1 MQRAYRSKQH
11 KVIGGVCAGLAEYFD
26 IDPVLLRI
34 GFAVAF
40 FVYGTG
46 FLLYIILMFAL
57 PDKEEVIGYS
67 SPSDAGSTSFQS
79 MSDEYETKDK
89 SKRNL
94 MGGII
99 LMIVGLIF
107 LAENFIPNV
116 DFGDLWPLILVAIG
130 AMTIW
135 NSFQKSARPAPMPP
149 PMYRSEP
156 PTYTPSGE

>member
-11 KVIGGVCAGLAEYFD
+11 KVVGGVCAGLAEYFD

-57 PDKEEVIGYS
+57 PDKQDVVGYS
-67 SPSDAGSTSFQS
+67 PSPESDNSSFET
-79 MSDEYETKDK
+79 MSSGYVAKDK

-94 MGGII
+94 MGGILLI
-99 LMIVGLIF
+99 VVGLIF
-107 LAENFIPNV
+107 LAENFIPNI
-116 DFGDLWPLILVAIG
+116 DFGDLWPLLLVAIG

-135 NSFQKSARPAPMPP
+135 NSFQKSGRPTAPPTF
-149 PMYRSEP
+149 RSEP
-156 PTYTPSGE
+156 PTFTPSGE